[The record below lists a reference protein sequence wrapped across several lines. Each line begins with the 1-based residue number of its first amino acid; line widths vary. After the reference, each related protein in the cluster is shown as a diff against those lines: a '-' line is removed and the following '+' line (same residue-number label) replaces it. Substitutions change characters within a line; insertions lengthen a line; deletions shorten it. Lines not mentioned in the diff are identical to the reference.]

1 MKAIPKNRKEEVRV
15 RLREHRGERYV
26 DVRTFY
32 MTADGET
39 RPSPK
44 GLTVRAD
51 LGELLADAI
60 KQVVRQGVVDAD

>member
-1 MKAIPKNRKEEVRV
+1 MIQLPKNRKEEVRV

-32 MTADGET
+32 MTERGET

-44 GLTVRAD
+44 GLALRAD
-51 LGELLADAI
+51 LADALADAI
-60 KQVVRQGVVDAD
+60 RQVARQDRPND

>member
-1 MKAIPKNRKEEVRV
+1 MKQLPKNRKEEVRV

-32 MTADGET
+32 MTDKGDT

-44 GLTVRAD
+44 GLAVRLDLAD
-51 LGELLADAI
+51 ALADAI
-60 KQVVRQGVVDAD
+60 REVARQERADAD